1 MRGEKSNLNFSYR
14 LMCKMTFRVMLIN
27 RHTYEGGFQQEGPQW
42 VENTSCFFLP
52 SSLSYGYP
60 CLLTPWIGVLLDE
73 GDCLLLK

>member
-42 VENTSCFFLP
+42 AEFFCSVIFPFLWVSLP
-52 SSLSYGYP
+52 FDSLDWG
-60 CLLTPWIGVLLDE
+60 LT
-73 GDCLLLK
+73 